1 MKKHL
6 LLFVMAVLLMLP
18 AALKAQDTVQIGNND
33 FGLAYL
39 PTHSYYNYALSQQ
52 IYTATEIGR
61 SGTIYSIA
69 IRVNSGNGVRNLDI
83 YMLHTNKTAFDG
95 RYDWVPVT
103 AADRVFSGYVDF
115 PSQTWSTI
123 ELSAPF
129 HYNGTDNL
137 LIVVDDNSNS
147 FYGYSYFGGYYLSSK
162 QSIYVYGDDTDYDPA
177 NPSSYSGYTEYR
189 KNVIQLSFAP
199 ISCHAPAIT
208 SFSNISQTSA
218 TMNWS
223 QLGGATEWQVCM
235 SGDEAN
241 AVTVTTNAYTFT
253 GLTPYTNYTVKV
265 RAICG
270 SDTSAWSTGSFTTLP
285 TCLFPTDLTLSNI
298 RSKSV
303 TLGWTE
309 HNGAN
314 EWDIGLWYY
323 PGGGV
328 SHNSIITVTTNP
340 YTIKN
345 LVPNSHYAI
354 EMRTHCSGNDNSPWS
369 SQWMQFYT
377 TDNATETLVEIGS
390 GNSLHDSLPTNIH
403 DKYSLSQQIYTAAE
417 IDRSGRI
424 YNVSLYST
432 DATETR
438 DLDVYMVH
446 TSKTNF
452 ADSQDWVSVN
462 PADLVFSGEVTFVAN
477 DWTRIDFSVP
487 FDYNGTDNVILV
499 VDDNSGSQSG
509 SRHFLGF
516 DAPGQAIS
524 IFNNQTDY
532 NPSNPNAYNGNTLDY
547 KNQIQLGFIPSIC
560 LKPASFAVSNIG
572 PNTVDLSWMEL
583 GDATA
588 WQVCVN
594 GDENNL
600 IDVNST
606 NFNLRSLAPE
616 TSYTVKVRANCGG
629 SEGVGPWSESLSFTT
644 VSLDPLVEIG
654 SSVNSHHA
662 LPTHAR
668 YNFSVSHQIYTAEE
682 IGQAGDIY
690 HVAFI
695 NTSST
700 CTRNIDI
707 YMMHTN
713 KTSFSSADDWDPATS
728 ADLVFSGNVEFLS
741 NEWTTIELQ
750 NPFAYNGNDNLMLV
764 VDDNSYSVTNFT
776 YFSTFNTSSYQSLY
790 RYTHGFNPDPLD
802 SIGYGSQLMRGTE
815 RVKNHIQLGFS
826 PIACPAP
833 KSLTVTNIG
842 SNSATLNWT
851 QDGTATEWQICV
863 NGDESNPIV
872 ADSTS
877 HILTGLTPETNYTVK
892 VRANCGNIDGMSV
905 WTTEKSFTTY
915 PCVVSNIQAVGMAGG
930 KAMVS
935 WEGHADSY
943 ILRYKPEGGSSW
955 TTLTNITGLTYTITG
970 LPVGNNIVEVA
981 PDCAPTNFISATCSV
996 AEVLSTAN
1004 WYGYAIV
1011 SLNLANWAYKF
1022 ISFSMQDPATLTTA
1036 TATTAAYYYA
1046 AAYANGYVW
1055 AIDDYSNLYRAVLD
1069 NSNRTISDFVT
1080 VVYSIDT
1087 ETVRSMS
1094 YNPID
1099 HKMYYITE
1107 NSLKNFH
1114 PDSPESVSKI
1124 GDLAHPLQTL
1134 AINSSGVAYGVE
1146 RNTGDLYQVN
1156 LTDATLTLVGH
1167 TGRNCNY
1174 VQGMAF
1180 DQTTGELFW
1189 AQIYSASDV
1198 GLYKVDPTTA
1208 NTSFLGQIGGSGAE
1222 LTGLF
1227 MGDDNQPSCIA
1238 PVKTTI
1244 SEVGPYSAK
1253 VSWTGPTNGNAWEYQ
1268 YSTSP
1273 DFSTNTVSCFVNN
1286 PHVQLTSLTSETT
1299 YYVRVRTSCGSTEVS
1314 YWDATK
1320 TFTTTVPCPAPYDL
1334 TTSDITDN
1342 SVHIGWTGFGED
1354 YIVEYRKR
1362 NILFFDDFGND
1373 LSQWTLIDADG
1384 DGYNWH
1390 TLGTTSGGKVAVSE
1404 SFVNGP
1410 GALTPDNWLVS
1421 PQMELGDMVSFWA
1434 KGVASWA
1441 GEHFAIFVSTTGTNP
1456 SDFTQVSEEFVTTTS
1471 YKKYTADLSAFTGQ
1485 QGYVA
1490 IRHFNVTD
1498 IYYLIVGNFTVWN
1511 SEPWQTASTGTD
1523 SIILHGLYPETY
1535 YEVRVQSNCGSDGIS
1550 GWGVPLFFT
1559 TDSLSCTTPTNFTVA
1574 NLTQSTATLTWES
1587 TDTNFNI
1594 EYKKTTDTQWQEMT
1608 TTTNTVTISG
1618 LDPVAYE
1625 ARVKT
1630 VCDPGV
1636 SESEWDT
1643 VTFSIVDIQS
1653 SANWY
1658 AYTFISMDH
1667 PEWERKFISFSMQGL
1682 NTVDTASGTLYDY
1695 PIAITYANG
1704 YVWGC
1709 FYDYNTS
1716 NINLCRAPLHNDTK
1730 TIGNFAVVKENFEI
1744 DYIPS
1749 MAYNPMDGKI
1759 YYLRS
1764 DQKLLSF
1771 DPSNPNIV
1779 TEVGN
1784 YTEDFEK
1791 IAINGSGEAF
1801 CFDYYTEDLYR
1812 ISLTDATTTL
1822 VGSTPGIVSIAFD
1835 QTTDELF
1842 CTKYVDTG
1850 EMLYLMDPVTT
1861 QLQEI
1866 GFVGGDTTMM
1876 IHTMFMVGNT
1886 ANICYAP
1893 ENLTISPIGMH
1904 RATLHW
1910 DANSNDDSWIV
1921 EYSTAPDF
1929 TGATS
1934 VTVSTNSC
1942 QLSGLNAG
1950 TNYYVRVK
1958 NDCGANGTSSWT
1970 NSSFH
1975 TEICPVADQCAITYG
1990 LGDVWGDSWNGCA
2003 INVVDVATDIVIGTL
2018 TMTTDD
2024 GDTLTGTLPV
2034 CDGRE
2039 IRFEWVKGYYADETS
2054 YTIYNPEGD
2063 TLFSGSDTLITPVTY
2078 TVNCPANPNIVEI
2091 GTCNGGGNNL
2101 PSDSSSNYSFSQQIY
2116 TAAEIN
2122 RTGTIS
2128 GISFFNEGATQT
2140 RNYDMYLV
2148 HTNKAAFSHNLDW
2161 VSVTPADLVFSGPIE
2176 LTDGAWTEI
2185 ALDVPFAYNGTD
2197 NILLVMN
2204 DKTGNSAPGM
2214 SCHTFHTMEIQAI
2227 YGHQDGSSYDPM
2239 FPNSILGDYNH
2250 EKNCV
2255 RLNFGTNCTKPANLS
2270 VSENGMNSAKLVWD
2284 STNNANT
2291 WIVEYS
2297 TADDF
2302 SGSTTTTVN
2311 TNSYILTGLTPETE
2325 YHVRVKADCG
2335 ADGESYWNVISFF
2348 TNSCPIE
2355 NQCEITYELGDTYG
2369 DGWTGNAINVVD
2381 VTSNIVLD
2389 TWTIDYGDSASG
2401 SLSVCN
2407 GREIRFEWVSGYLPN
2422 DISYRVYD
2430 ANGLQ
2435 ILNGVGAFLTPVTY
2449 MVNCASSP
2457 CPTPNNIAVSNF
2469 SGGTVTVSWT
2479 ENGSATSWQICLDGD
2494 EANPISVTTNPY
2506 TLSGLDST
2514 VFHNVK
2520 VRANCGSDY
2529 SFWSSPAS
2537 FAQVQSTSNWYT
2549 YVQYCPN
2556 NTNLPNKFASFSAQD
2571 PAAASAASNI
2581 IPNVL
2586 AATYVNG
2593 EVWFCEDDYTNLYKA
2608 PLDNDNKT
2616 IGAHDTV
2623 VTNLDPNCHI
2633 ASMSY
2638 NPVDGRIYYILYT
2651 STNAVKLKS
2660 FNPSNL
2666 NDITEIGTF
2675 NNYAFSIAI
2684 DNNGNAYC
2692 TDVMTGSLC
2701 QVNLTNAVT
2710 TPVGDLGF
2718 SSTMPCIAFDMNTG
2732 ELLMGQLTSSGDN
2745 GIYLVNPATAEKQFV
2760 GYIGGGTGATISGL
2774 FMVSAAPV
2782 VTCPAPTNLTASNI
2796 THNGVDLSWTENG
2809 SATGW
2814 QVCINGNETSPIDVY
2829 TNPYTLSGL
2838 SSTTTYTVKVR
2849 ANCGADGTSD
2859 WSNEVSFTTDIEP
2872 LPPYFY
2878 ITGDDSICPNQTTNL
2893 TVNTNL
2899 GDTYL
2904 WSTSETSATITVPVG
2919 TYYVTVS
2926 NNGNEVAHGNF
2937 TVGAKETYNITL
2949 NDTICEAE
2957 LPYLWNSITFNAA
2970 GDTTLTLTAANGCDS
2985 VVNMT
2990 LVVNK
2995 PYIVNLND
3003 TVCEAELPYPWNGVT
3018 FNAAGDTTLT
3028 LTATNGCDSVVN
3040 MTLVVNEPYKVNLTE
3055 TVCET
3060 ELPYQW
3066 NGVTFNT
3073 AGDTTLTLTA
3083 ANGCDSVVNMTLV
3096 VNESYVVNLT
3106 ETICETE
3113 LPYPWNS
3120 ITFNAAGDTTLTLT
3134 AANGCDSVVNM
3145 TLVVNEAYEVN
3156 LTETVCQAALPYQWN
3171 GVTFNAAGDTTLT
3184 LTAANGCDSI
3194 VNMTLVVNEAYEV
3207 NLTETICETALPYPW
3222 NGITFNAAGDTT
3234 LTLTAANGCDSLVNM
3249 TLVVNEAYEVNLTK
3263 TICETELPYL
3273 WNGIT
3278 FNAAGDTTLTL
3289 TAANGC
3295 DSVVNMTLV
3304 VNEAYEVDLTKTI
3317 CEAALP
3323 YPWNGIT
3330 FNAAGDTTLTLTAAN
3345 GCDSL
3350 VSMTLVV
3357 NEAYEVNLTETV
3369 CETALP
3375 YPWNGITFNA
3385 AGDTTLTLTAANG
3398 CDSLVNMTLVVNEAY
3413 EVNLTET
3420 VCETAL
3426 PYSWNGITFNAAGD
3440 TTLTLTAA
3448 NGCDSVVNM
3457 TLVVNEAYEVNLT
3470 ETICE
3475 AALPY
3480 PWNGIT
3486 FNTAGDTTVT
3496 LTAANGCD
3504 SVMNMTLVVTEA
3516 YEVNLTETI
3525 CETALPYPWNGITFN
3540 AAGDTTVTLT
3550 AANGCDSVVNMT
3562 LVVTEAYEVNLTET
3576 ICETALP
3583 YPWNGIT
3590 FNAAGDTTITLTAA
3604 NGCDSLVNMT
3614 LVVNEAH
3621 EVNLTET
3628 VCEAA
3633 LPYTWNNVVFD
3644 SAGTHS
3650 VTLLAANGCDSV
3662 VNMTLILSP
3671 AYHVNETRSICPNEL
3686 PYTWNNFTFGIG
3698 GTQTITL
3705 TSSAGCDSV
3714 VTMTLILNSVYNV
3727 SETRSICQNELPY
3740 TWNNFTFGTGGTQA
3754 VTLTSSAGCDSVVT
3768 MTLVVNTPVSTD
3780 LQVAACDSYEW
3791 NGETYTETG
3800 DHTLT
3805 FTAANGCDSVV
3816 TLHLTINH
3824 AVSSEISVET
3834 YDSCYTWNDQVYC
3847 VSGDYEQ
3854 TLTAA
3859 NGCDSVVTLHLTI
3872 LVGIDNYDFAA
3883 SMTVYPNPTTGILNV
3898 QITNFNTP
3906 ISEFLTYDVYGKLVD
3921 KIRTQYDIATETTQI
3936 DMSQLSNGIYFVKA
3950 VADGKVVAV
3959 RKVVKQ

>member
-1 MKKHL
+1 
-6 LLFVMAVLLMLP
+6 MAVLLMLP
-18 AALKAQDTVQIGNND
+18 AALKAQDIVEISNGSHSLYTS
-33 FGLAYL
+33 AL
-39 PTHSYYNYALSQQ
+39 PT
-52 IYTATEIGR
+52 
-61 SGTIYSIA
+61 
-69 IRVNSGNGVRNLDI
+69 
-83 YMLHTNKTAFDG
+83 F
-95 RYDWVPVT
+95 T
-103 AADRVFSGYVDF
+103 AA
-115 PSQTWSTI
+115 
-123 ELSAPF
+123 
-129 HYNGTDNL
+129 
-137 LIVVDDNSNS
+137 
-147 FYGYSYFGGYYLSSK
+147 
-162 QSIYVYGDDTDYDPA
+162 
-177 NPSSYSGYTEYR
+177 SYS
-189 KNVIQLSFAP
+189 
-199 ISCHAPAIT
+199 
-208 SFSNISQTSA
+208 
-218 TMNWS
+218 M
-223 QLGGATEWQVCM
+223 
-235 SGDEAN
+235 
-241 AVTVTTNAYTFT
+241 
-253 GLTPYTNYTVKV
+253 
-265 RAICG
+265 
-270 SDTSAWSTGSFTTLP
+270 
-285 TCLFPTDLTLSNI
+285 
-298 RSKSV
+298 
-303 TLGWTE
+303 
-309 HNGAN
+309 
-314 EWDIGLWYY
+314 
-323 PGGGV
+323 
-328 SHNSIITVTTNP
+328 
-340 YTIKN
+340 
-345 LVPNSHYAI
+345 
-354 EMRTHCSGNDNSPWS
+354 
-369 SQWMQFYT
+369 
-377 TDNATETLVEIGS
+377 
-390 GNSLHDSLPTNIH
+390 
-403 DKYSLSQQIYTAAE
+403 SQQIYTAAE
-417 IDRSGRI
+417 IGRAGTI
-424 YNVSLYST
+424 YSITFKGQWYSATRNV
-432 DATETR
+432 DI
-438 DLDVYMVH
+438 YMVH
-446 TSKTNF
+446 TDKTSFQSSK
-452 ADSQDWVSVN
+452 DWVHVTT
-462 PADLVFSGEVTFVAN
+462 ADRVYSGIFAFPGWEVT
-477 DWTRIDFSVP
+477 IDLQVP
-487 FDYNGTDNVILV
+487 FQYNGTDNLVLV
-499 VDDNSGSQSG
+499 VDDNTGTPTNNTGNIIEGTINIECFFSYSYPQVLQVYGNDVDYDPTYPGNFVSLSGV
-509 SRHFLGF
+509 L
-516 DAPGQAIS
+516 
-524 IFNNQTDY
+524 DY
-532 NPSNPNAYNGNTLDY
+532 Y
-547 KNQIQLGFIPSIC
+547 KNQVWLGFTSTCPPPTNPTVSIISQTS
-560 LKPASFAVSNIG
+560 AM
-572 PNTVDLSWMEL
+572 LSWTES
-583 GDATA
+583 GSATE
-588 WQVCVN
+588 WQVCIN
-594 GDENNL
+594 GNEANP
-600 IDVNST
+600 ITVTT
-606 NFNLRSLAPE
+606 N
-616 TSYTVKVRANCGG
+616 SYTLDGLIPGTDYPVKVRSICGANDTSQWCN
-629 SEGVGPWSESLSFTT
+629 EVIVNT
-644 VSLDPLVEIG
+644 VPSYPDLVEIG
-654 SSVNSHHA
+654 FCTSGSYGLLPSSSETNYS
-662 LPTHAR
+662 L
-668 YNFSVSHQIYTAEE
+668 SEQIYTAAE
-682 IGQAGDIY
+682 IGRPGGTISSISFYNNGDTKTRTYDIY
-690 HVAFI
+690 LAH
-695 NTSST
+695 TTKSSFL
-700 CTRNIDI
+700 
-707 YMMHTN
+707 
-713 KTSFSSADDWDPATS
+713 SWDDWVPAIAS
-728 ADLVFSGNVEFLS
+728 DLVFSGNVEMKAG
-741 NEWTTIELQ
+741 EWTSIEFDV
-750 NPFAYNGNDNLMLV
+750 PFQYNGTDNLLLT
-764 VDDNSYSVTNFT
+764 VDDNTDSVSAGMDCYTFSTTEAQTLSLMNYLYNIDPSSPGVYGGSLWNFKNCIQLSFGCPKPKNLMADAVGQGEVSLSWVSNATNF
-776 YFSTFNTSSYQSLY
+776 
-790 RYTHGFNPDPLD
+790 
-802 SIGYGSQLMRGTE
+802 
-815 RVKNHIQLGFS
+815 V
-826 PIACPAP
+826 
-833 KSLTVTNIG
+833 
-842 SNSATLNWT
+842 
-851 QDGTATEWQICV
+851 V
-863 NGDESNPIV
+863 N
-872 ADSTS
+872 
-877 HILTGLTPETNYTVK
+877 
-892 VRANCGNIDGMSV
+892 
-905 WTTEKSFTTY
+905 
-915 PCVVSNIQAVGMAGG
+915 
-930 KAMVS
+930 
-935 WEGHADSY
+935 
-943 ILRYKPEGGSSW
+943 
-955 TTLTNITGLTYTITG
+955 
-970 LPVGNNIVEVA
+970 
-981 PDCAPTNFISATCSV
+981 
-996 AEVLSTAN
+996 
-1004 WYGYAIV
+1004 
-1011 SLNLANWAYKF
+1011 
-1022 ISFSMQDPATLTTA
+1022 
-1036 TATTAAYYYA
+1036 
-1046 AAYANGYVW
+1046 
-1055 AIDDYSNLYRAVLD
+1055 
-1069 NSNRTISDFVT
+1069 
-1080 VVYSIDT
+1080 
-1087 ETVRSMS
+1087 
-1094 YNPID
+1094 
-1099 HKMYYITE
+1099 
-1107 NSLKNFH
+1107 
-1114 PDSPESVSKI
+1114 
-1124 GDLAHPLQTL
+1124 
-1134 AINSSGVAYGVE
+1134 
-1146 RNTGDLYQVN
+1146 
-1156 LTDATLTLVGH
+1156 
-1167 TGRNCNY
+1167 
-1174 VQGMAF
+1174 
-1180 DQTTGELFW
+1180 
-1189 AQIYSASDV
+1189 
-1198 GLYKVDPTTA
+1198 
-1208 NTSFLGQIGGSGAE
+1208 
-1222 LTGLF
+1222 
-1227 MGDDNQPSCIA
+1227 
-1238 PVKTTI
+1238 
-1244 SEVGPYSAK
+1244 
-1253 VSWTGPTNGNAWEYQ
+1253 
-1268 YSTSP
+1268 
-1273 DFSTNTVSCFVNN
+1273 
-1286 PHVQLTSLTSETT
+1286 
-1299 YYVRVRTSCGSTEVS
+1299 
-1314 YWDATK
+1314 
-1320 TFTTTVPCPAPYDL
+1320 
-1334 TTSDITDN
+1334 
-1342 SVHIGWTGFGED
+1342 
-1354 YIVEYRKR
+1354 
-1362 NILFFDDFGND
+1362 
-1373 LSQWTLIDADG
+1373 
-1384 DGYNWH
+1384 
-1390 TLGTTSGGKVAVSE
+1390 
-1404 SFVNGP
+1404 
-1410 GALTPDNWLVS
+1410 
-1421 PQMELGDMVSFWA
+1421 
-1434 KGVASWA
+1434 
-1441 GEHFAIFVSTTGTNP
+1441 
-1456 SDFTQVSEEFVTTTS
+1456 
-1471 YKKYTADLSAFTGQ
+1471 
-1485 QGYVA
+1485 
-1490 IRHFNVTD
+1490 
-1498 IYYLIVGNFTVWN
+1498 
-1511 SEPWQTASTGTD
+1511 
-1523 SIILHGLYPETY
+1523 
-1535 YEVRVQSNCGSDGIS
+1535 
-1550 GWGVPLFFT
+1550 
-1559 TDSLSCTTPTNFTVA
+1559 
-1574 NLTQSTATLTWES
+1574 
-1587 TDTNFNI
+1587 
-1594 EYKKTTDTQWQEMT
+1594 YKKTTDTVWQEIT
-1608 TTTNTVTISG
+1608 TTSTTVTLNG
-1618 LDPVAYE
+1618 LGNANYE
-1625 ARVKT
+1625 ARVKA

-1658 AYTFISMDH
+1658 AYVQMSMDH

-1682 NTVDTASGTLYDY
+1682 NTVDTASGTFYD
-1695 PIAITYANG
+1695 PPVATTYANG
-1704 YVWGC
+1704 YVWSC
-1709 FYDYNTS
+1709 FYDYNTYS
-1716 NINLCRAPLHNDTK
+1716 INLYRAPLHNDTK
-1730 TIGNFAVVKENFEI
+1730 TIGNYAIVKENFEI

-1749 MAYNPMDGKI
+1749 MAYNPLDGKI

-1764 DQKLLSF
+1764 GIDQKLLSF
-1771 DPSNPNIV
+1771 DPSNPNTV
-1779 TEVGN
+1779 TEVGD
-1784 YTEDFEK
+1784 YTEDFQK
-1791 IAINGSGEAF
+1791 IVINSSGEAF
-1801 CFDYYTEDLYR
+1801 CFDFYTENIYR

-1822 VGSTPGIVSIAFD
+1822 VGSTPNIVNIAFD
-1835 QTTDELF
+1835 QATGELF
-1842 CTKYVDTG
+1842 CTKFVNNG
-1850 EMLYLMDPVTT
+1850 EMLYLMDTVAAQP
-1861 QLQEI
+1861 LEI
-1866 GFVGGDTTMM
+1866 GFIGGDTTMM
-1876 IHTMFMVGNT
+1876 IHTMFMVGST

-1893 ENLTISPIGMH
+1893 ENLTISPVGMH

-1990 LGDVWGDSWNGCA
+1990 LGDLWGDSWNGCA

-2034 CDGRE
+2034 CDGRA
-2039 IRFEWVKGYYADETS
+2039 IRFEWVNGYYADETS
-2054 YTIYNPEGD
+2054 YTIYDPEGNII
-2063 TLFSGSDTLITPVTY
+2063 FSGNDTLIVPVTY
-2078 TVNCPANPNIVEI
+2078 TVNCPADPNIVEI
-2091 GTCNGGGNNL
+2091 GTCNGGGDYL
-2101 PSDSSSNYSFSQQIY
+2101 PSHSGSNYSFSQQIY

-2128 GISFFNEGATQT
+2128 GISFYNEGITQT
-2140 RNYDMYLV
+2140 RNYDMYIV
-2148 HTNKAAFSHNLDW
+2148 HTNKSAFDHNLDW
-2161 VSVTPADLVFSGPIE
+2161 ISTTPADLVFSGPIE

-2214 SCHTFHTMEIQAI
+2214 SCHTFHTSAIEAI
-2227 YGHQDGSSYDPM
+2227 YGHRDGSSYDPM
-2239 FPNSILGDYNH
+2239 FPHSILGDYNH

-2284 STNNANT
+2284 STNNANA

-2355 NQCEITYELGDTYG
+2355 NQCEITYVLGDTYG

-2389 TWTIDYGDSASG
+2389 TWTIQYGDSASG
-2401 SLSVCN
+2401 SLFVCD
-2407 GREIRFEWVSGYLPN
+2407 GREIKFEWVSGYDPN

-2430 ANGLQ
+2430 ANGVQ

-2449 MVNCASSP
+2449 MVNCTSSP
-2457 CPTPNNIAVSNF
+2457 CPTPDNIAVSNF

-2479 ENGSATSWQICLDGD
+2479 ENGSATSWQICLDGN
-2494 EANPISVTTNPY
+2494 EANPISVNTNPY

-2529 SFWSSPAS
+2529 SFWSTPAS
-2537 FAQVQSTSNWYT
+2537 FAQVQSTGNWYA
-2549 YVQYCPN
+2549 YVQSCPN
-2556 NTNLPNKFASFSAQD
+2556 NTDLRNKFVSFSAQD
-2571 PAAASAASNI
+2571 PANASAASNI

-2586 AATYVNG
+2586 AATYANG
-2593 EVWFCEDDYTNLYKA
+2593 EVWFFDEDNTNLYKA
-2608 PLDNDNKT
+2608 PLDNYNKT
-2616 IGAHDTV
+2616 MGTYVTV
-2623 VTNLDPNCHI
+2623 ASNFDGNNNI

-2651 STNAVKLKS
+2651 PSQTVKLKS
-2660 FNPSNL
+2660 FDPSNI
-2666 NDITEIGTF
+2666 NDVTEIGTF

-2692 TDVMTGSLC
+2692 TDLMTGNLC
-2701 QVNLTNAVT
+2701 QVNLTNATT

-2718 SSTMPCIAFDMNTG
+2718 SSTMPVIAFDMNTG
-2732 ELLMGQLTSSGDN
+2732 ELLMGQLESSGDN

-2809 SATGW
+2809 SAIGW

-3120 ITFNAAGDTTLTLT
+3120 ITFNAAGDTTLTMT

-3234 LTLTAANGCDSLVNM
+3234 LTMTAANGCDSLVNM
-3249 TLVVNEAYEVNLTK
+3249 TLVVNEAYEVNLTE

-3304 VNEAYEVDLTKTI
+3304 VNEAYEVNLTKTI

-3345 GCDSL
+3345 GCDS
-3350 VSMTLVV
+3350 VVNMTLVV

-3448 NGCDSVVNM
+3448 NGCDSIVNM

-3486 FNTAGDTTVT
+3486 FNAAGDTTVT

-3504 SVMNMTLVVTEA
+3504 SVVNMTLVVTEA

-3650 VTLLAANGCDSV
+3650 VTLQATNGCDSV

-3686 PYTWNNFTFGIG
+3686 PYTWNNFTFGTG

-3740 TWNNFTFGTGGTQA
+3740 TWNNFTFGTGGTQT

-3791 NGETYTETG
+3791 NGETYTESG

-3824 AVSSEISVET
+3824 AVSSEITVET
-3834 YDSCYTWNDQVYC
+3834 SDSCYTWNDQVYC

-3854 TLTAA
+3854 TFTAA

-3883 SMTVYPNPTTGILNV
+3883 SMTVYPNPTNGILNV

-3906 ISEFLTYDVYGKLVD
+3906 ISEFLMYDVYGKLVD